1 MKKRIFGT
9 LAVVIALAVCGGV
22 IWFNFFRQEM
32 IGQFFANQKPPAQ
45 VVSTIVVEPTD
56 WTPGISAI
64 GTAIAAQGVQ
74 LAVQANGLVTRIGF
88 KANNKVEAGQVVV
101 QLDDAIELADLLDA
115 ETAVRTAEAAESRST
130 RLKRS
135 GFDSQAALDKVTGD
149 LDAAR
154 SKLARTRAAIEQKS
168 LKAPFTGTIGI
179 PRIDLGQYVSAGTV
193 VATLQDLDNMSVD
206 FAVPEQ
212 FITKVSIDQNVQL
225 GFTENRMDL
234 SGKIIGID
242 PRGDPQTRLVNVRAS
257 ITAQDVEKI
266 IPGRF
271 LHVRVE
277 LPKEDGV
284 IAVPQTAVVTSLY
297 GDYAYKVVDGEGDA
311 LKLQQVFVQTGRR
324 EGRLIEITGGLASG
338 DTIVTSGQNKLQPGG
353 TVTVDNAMDITKAE
367 ATMQGK
373 EPE

>member
-1 MKKRIFGT
+1 M
-9 LAVVIALAVCGGV
+9 
-22 IWFNFFRQEM
+22 
-32 IGQFFANQKPPAQ
+32 
-45 VVSTIVVEPTD
+45 
-56 WTPGISAI
+56 
-64 GTAIAAQGVQ
+64 
-74 LAVQANGLVTRIGF
+74 
-88 KANNKVEAGQVVV
+88 
-101 QLDDAIELADLLDA
+101 
-115 ETAVRTAEAAESRST
+115 RTAEAAESRST

-297 GDYAYKVVDGEGDA
+297 GDYAYKVVDGDGDA

-338 DTIVTSGQNKLQPGG
+338 DTIVTSLVEKTG
-353 TVTVDNAMDITKAE
+353 DS
-367 ATMQGK
+367 
-373 EPE
+373 